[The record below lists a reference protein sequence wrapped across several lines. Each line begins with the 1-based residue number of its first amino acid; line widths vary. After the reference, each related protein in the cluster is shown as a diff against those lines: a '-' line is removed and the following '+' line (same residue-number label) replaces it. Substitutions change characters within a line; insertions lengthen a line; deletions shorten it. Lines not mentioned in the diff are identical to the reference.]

1 MMQTVVAEGSPL
13 KAGLLWL
20 VDDSALQAELARR
33 ALADAYDVKVF
44 SAGTSMLEALG
55 GGGAPDLLIVDWH
68 MPELSGLDLC
78 RFVRE
83 TRDAGSLPVLVLT
96 ATGADDLA
104 AALAAGAND
113 FMRKPFEKIEFE
125 ARVGALVRNKQIYAR
140 LSETERL
147 LRVEGVF
154 RERFLAMLAHDL
166 RQPLNTFIFA
176 NRTLAATAATSAPVA
191 SLLGMQHRAAE
202 RMTRMVADLLDFTRS
217 RPETGMPIERERV
230 DFEPVARAVIEEMR
244 VGHPTRTL
252 RLKAEGS
259 CVGWWDRD
267 RLAQLCTNLIGNA
280 IEHSTTPSAPIV
292 VGIVRHASHVELAV
306 SNEGAPIPANV
317 LSVLFEPFHRG
328 AGANPSTGLGLG
340 LHIVSEI
347 ARAHAGTV
355 SVQSDPSA
363 TIFRV
368 TLPIEVV
375 PTSGRI
381 TRHP

>member
-1 MMQTVVAEGSPL
+1 M

-20 VDDSALQAELARR
+20 VDEASALQAERARR
-33 ALADAYDVKVF
+33 ALADAYDVEVF
-44 SAGTSMLEALG
+44 GDGASMLEALG
-55 GGGAPDLLIVDWH
+55 GGGTPDLLIVDWH
-68 MPELSGLDLC
+68 MPELSGLDIC

-83 TRDAGSLPVLVLT
+83 TRDAGSLPVLILT
-96 ATGADDLA
+96 ATGAHDLA

-113 FMRKPFEKIEFE
+113 FLKKPFERIEFE

-140 LSETERL
+140 LSETERR
-147 LRVEGVF
+147 LRVEGAF
-154 RERFLAMLAHDL
+154 RERFIGMLAHDL

-176 NRTLAATAATSAPVA
+176 NRTLEATAATSAPVA

-217 RPETGMPIERERV
+217 RPETGMPIEREWV

-259 CVGWWDRD
+259 CEGWWDRD

-280 IEHSTTPSAPIV
+280 IEHGTSPSSPIV
-292 VGIVRHASHVELAV
+292 VGIVRHASQVELTV
-306 SNEGAPIPANV
+306 SNEGTPIPANV

-328 AGANPSTGLGLG
+328 AGASPSSGLGLG

-347 ARAHAGTV
+347 ARAHAGAV
-355 SVQSDPSA
+355 SVQSDASA
-363 TIFRV
+363 TTFRV

-375 PTSGRI
+375 PASGRV
-381 TRHP
+381 THNP

>member
-1 MMQTVVAEGSPL
+1 MQMVAAGGSPM

-44 SAGTSMLEALG
+44 SAGATMLEALG

-113 FMRKPFEKIEFE
+113 FMRKPFEQIEFE
-125 ARVGALVRNKQIYAR
+125 ARVGALVRNKQIHAR

-147 LRVEGVF
+147 LRLEGVF
-154 RERFLAMLAHDL
+154 RERFLGMLAHDL

-176 NRTLAATAATSAPVA
+176 NRTLAATASTSAPVA

-217 RPETGMPIERERV
+217 RPETGMPIEREWV
-230 DFEPVARAVIEEMR
+230 NFEPVARDVIEEMR

-252 RLKAEGS
+252 KLKAQGS
-259 CVGWWDRD
+259 CEGWWDRD

-280 IEHSTTPSAPIV
+280 IEHSTSPSSPIV
-292 VGIVRHASHVELAV
+292 VAIVRHGSHVELTV
-306 SNEGAPIPANV
+306 SNEGTPIPANV

-328 AGANPSTGLGLG
+328 AGASPSSGLGLG

-347 ARAHAGTV
+347 ARAHAGAV
-355 SVQSDPSA
+355 SVQSDTSA
-363 TIFRV
+363 TTFRV
-368 TLPIEVV
+368 TLPVELV
-375 PTSGRI
+375 PASGRV
-381 TRHP
+381 TQSP